1 MPQMEGE
8 SSNSESEAEASDDG
22 DDMEVE
28 AVIRTV
34 LVKAPRYAWARHKR
48 ASNGLIGWMLGRA
61 AEKCGKERCG
71 PSLMSH

>member
-8 SSNSESEAEASDDG
+8 SSMSESEAEASDVG

-34 LVKAPRYAWARHKR
+34 LVKAPRCAWKA
-48 ASNGLIGWMLGRA
+48 
-61 AEKCGKERCG
+61 
-71 PSLMSH
+71 